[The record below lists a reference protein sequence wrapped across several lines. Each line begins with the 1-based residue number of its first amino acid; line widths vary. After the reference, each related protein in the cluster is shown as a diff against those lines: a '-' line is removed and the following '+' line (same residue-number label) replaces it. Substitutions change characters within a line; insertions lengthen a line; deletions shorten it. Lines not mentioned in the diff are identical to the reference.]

1 MQYVGDLNMVRAE
14 PVGVITNIVLVEYQ
28 ELTSKVSG
36 TGSSGLLLKQ
46 LHAHSS

>member
-14 PVGVITNIVLVEYQ
+14 PVEVITNSVLDEFQ

-46 LHAHSS
+46 LQAHSS